1 MLNRETLRNIK
12 KLSNDKLI
20 VWLAAYGKEYCQDG
34 FDEGVERNMMAICR
48 YLHDEFG
55 WGNTRFK
62 RLIELAKQD
71 VVAMN
76 EKLVTKQEIRDGLAD
91 EGCKCLKELWLKD
104 DPSPDRWR
112 PVTEELPESTDK
124 VLCRTQNK
132 KGQKNLIIGYYMDGM
147 WRVGMNSNVIAWRI
161 LPPVYE
167 EGKKENS

>member
-20 VWLAAYGKEYCQDG
+20 VRLAAYGKEYYQDG

-124 VLCRTQNK
+124 VLCCTQNK